1 MANGHFI
8 SAEKCSHLKTM
19 AELPGSL
26 ERFASATGM
35 QEANMAVVRT
45 LREIAQSSANEPL
58 GPLIRSPAATEIIH
72 GVRAEAVDA
81 AAEEPPAVDEASA
94 FWCIDIPV
102 AGPDGAITGVLR
114 RNIGSASRQRPP
126 PAPERDATDAFVHD
140 INNLLTVIDG
150 GLRLLDLKTDA
161 GDRSRI
167 VANLHRAVE
176 RGTSLSRNRLDA
188 SRVDRE
194 PSRARV
200 CVRHIIDVRNLLDQ
214 ALRSDVIVD
223 AEIDPELHQFL
234 ADPEE
239 LHLTLLNL
247 CKNASDA
254 MPGGGRISITAR
266 NVCARRDGRYIE
278 IAVGDEGTGMPQ
290 DVLTRAFEPYFTTK
304 EPGKGTGLGLDQVR
318 RFVERSQGVVRIDSV
333 PNAGTIVR
341 MLFPSART

>member
-1 MANGHFI
+1 M
-8 SAEKCSHLKTM
+8 S
-19 AELPGSL
+19 
-26 ERFASATGM
+26 
-35 QEANMAVVRT
+35 VVRT
-45 LREIAQSSANEPL
+45 LREIAQSSSNGPL
-58 GPLIRSPAATEIIH
+58 GTLARSPAAAEIIH
-72 GVRAEAVDA
+72 GICAVAVDA
-81 AAEEPPAVDEASA
+81 GAEEPPAVDGASA
-94 FWCIDIPV
+94 FWCIDIAV

-114 RNIGSASRQRPP
+114 RNIGFASHQPP
-126 PAPERDATDAFVHD
+126 PRAPKRDATDAFVHD

-176 RGTSLSRNRLDA
+176 RGASLSRNRLDA

-194 PSRARV
+194 PSPGRV
-200 CVRHIIDVRNLLDQ
+200 YVRHIVDVRNLLDRT
-214 ALRSDVIVD
+214 LRSDVIVD
-223 AEIDPELHQFL
+223 AEIDLELHEFL

-239 LHLTLLNL
+239 LHLALLNL

-266 NVCARRDGRYIE
+266 NVRAGRDVECIE
-278 IAVGDEGTGMPQ
+278 IAVADEGTGMPQ
-290 DVLTRAFEPYFTTK
+290 DVLARVFEPYFTTK

-318 RFVERSQGVVRIDSV
+318 RFVERCQGVVRVDSV

-341 MLFPSART
+341 MLFPAAKT

>member
-1 MANGHFI
+1 M
-8 SAEKCSHLKTM
+8 SVM
-19 AELPGSL
+19 
-26 ERFASATGM
+26 
-35 QEANMAVVRT
+35 RT

-58 GPLIRSPAATEIIH
+58 GNLVRSTNAAEVIY
-72 GVRAEAVDA
+72 GVRAPTVGASP
-81 AAEEPPAVDEASA
+81 EEPPAVDVASA

-102 AGPDGAITGVLR
+102 AGPNGTITGVLR
-114 RNIGSASRQRPP
+114 RNIGFASYEPP
-126 PAPERDATDAFVHD
+126 RAPERDATDDFVHD

-167 VANLHRAVE
+167 VGNLHRAVE
-176 RGTSLSRNRLDA
+176 RGASLSRRRLDA
-188 SRVDRE
+188 SRVDRGLS
-194 PSRARV
+194 PARV
-200 CVRHIIDVRNLLDQ
+200 CARHIVDVRNLLDQ
-214 ALRSDVIVD
+214 TLRSDVTVD
-223 AEIDPELHQFL
+223 AEIDPELRQFL

-239 LHLTLLNL
+239 LHLALLNL

-266 NVCARRDGRYIE
+266 NVRAGRNVDYIE

-290 DVLTRAFEPYFTTK
+290 NVLTRAFEPYFTTK

-318 RFVERSQGVVRIDSV
+318 RFVERNQGVVRIDSV

-341 MLFPSART
+341 MLFPGAKT